1 VFNYQLIKSKFQLNM
16 KKILL
21 LLTISVLFGLFS
33 QSVAGKYSLKDSD
46 ILAEA
51 SKEPGTW
58 VLTFRGGLNGTQA
71 SFRDWQGGGVNTL
84 ALTTSAVF
92 QAAYRQGQFG
102 YSHLTNLRYGQA
114 KIDGDYRKTDDLI
127 NVRNQFRYFFPNE
140 AWSGLLDINFQSQFD
155 IGRDKDNLIVIS
167 EFLSPAYITETLG
180 ITYKPANFFN
190 ASFGLSLK
198 QTIVNNTTL
207 SERYGLAAGKNF
219 KNEAGATFILNY
231 QQDIWE
237 NIRLTSSLETFTSVD
252 QAIDR
257 TDFLFSNELSAS
269 INKYLSTN
277 FQFVML
283 YNADVIEKIQMKQV
297 LSVGLTFRFL

>member
-1 VFNYQLIKSKFQLNM
+1 M

-21 LLTISVLFGLFS
+21 LATLLIFITGLS
-33 QSVAGKYSLKDSD
+33 TESVAGKYSMKDSD
-46 ILAEA
+46 LIAQA

-58 VLTFRGGLNGTQA
+58 VLSFRGGLNGSQA

-84 ALTTSAVF
+84 ALTSSAVF
-92 QAAYRQGQFG
+92 QAAYRQGHFG

-140 AWSGLLDINFQSQFD
+140 AWSGLLDINFQTQFD
-155 IGRDKDNLIVIS
+155 IGRDRDNVLLIS
-167 EFLSPAYITETLG
+167 EFMSPAYITETLG
-180 ITYKPANFFN
+180 ITYKPASFFN

-237 NIRLTSSLETFTSVD
+237 NVRLTSSLETFTSFN
-252 QAIDR
+252 QAVDR

-269 INKYLSTN
+269 INRYLSTN

-297 LSVGLTFRFL
+297 LSVGLTYRFL